1 MFLCSTERNRARA
14 SAHERERERE
24 RERNRQRER
33 KRKSACKIE
42 SFEQGNQGALYTQHK
57 LALKLNRGLGSK
69 ERHSP
74 WEKFIRLNDKFVHL
88 LAVDIFRGVDYEDVT
103 YVSYSE

>member
-14 SAHERERERE
+14 RSHERERKRDRQIDRE
-24 RERNRQRER
+24 
-33 KRKSACKIE
+33 RKSACKIE
-42 SFEQGNQGALYTQHK
+42 SFEQENQGALYTQHK
-57 LALKLNRGLGSK
+57 LTLKLNRGLVRK